1 MKNKRSL
8 SFRIPHFL
16 LVNGN
21 TTEKD
26 MKDRVR
32 GREKKK
38 KRKDEIT
45 CTISWTQSFPRP
57 FPPDAVCEESF
68 FTVFKLRWKHHVLP
82 LALIRLPSN
91 SRTILCTLWQVFT
104 PWKMKEKLMLPL
116 SKIVVEIYV
125 KFPLVST
132 IFFFQSLNYFTHRGN
147 CD

>member
-1 MKNKRSL
+1 MIWKINVHFRFGSHIFSSL
-8 SFRIPHFL
+8 M
-16 LVNGN
+16 
-21 TTEKD
+21 EKD
-26 MKDRVR
+26 MKERVR

-132 IFFFQSLNYFTHRGN
+132 IFFFPKFELFYSSW
-147 CD
+147 